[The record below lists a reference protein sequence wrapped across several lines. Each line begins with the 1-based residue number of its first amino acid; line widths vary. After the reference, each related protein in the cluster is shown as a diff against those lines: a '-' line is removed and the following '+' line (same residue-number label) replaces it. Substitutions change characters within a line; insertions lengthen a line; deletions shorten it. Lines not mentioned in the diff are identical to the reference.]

1 MRAVVTALRAPTGA
15 TALAAAA
22 TMDYVSGGRQPTLL
36 RPSDG
41 EDVVG
46 YFADQTPEGPGRWLG
61 DGAGRFGLSGTVERH
76 SLEALLRGDDP
87 SSGSPLLSGRGSNRR
102 AQAGRRIAPE
112 PVSWDEAHYT
122 IQDAATL
129 AGVSDRYLR
138 RVAGRTRAMLTRT
151 GGDASTLAAIE
162 GDGRAFLV
170 ASQGDDSRWRV
181 TRDELFRFVTARRA
195 ASVTMGFDVTFSVPK
210 SVSVLW
216 AIADRATQAEVVAAF
231 DQAVD
236 TGVAYLERHAAVTGR
251 GEDRIQGRGLTAAS
265 FTHATSRR
273 LDPQL
278 HAHVIVANAVETA
291 TGTHR
296 ALDGSALF
304 AHARTAGY
312 LAGAQLCHELTERLG
327 VSWRPVRSGI
337 VEVAGV
343 PPVAVEAMSQR
354 RQEIDRLAEQLGVTT
369 ATGRRSLAL
378 RSRTAKQ
385 VASLETLRDD
395 WADRLAAVGFDAAAH
410 GACLDPTRVP
420 TAPTTTDA
428 ATLFASLVRHD
439 GLTAHAATFT
449 RHEAVQA
456 VADWSVDRLDAN
468 AIERLADEFLNDP
481 RVLPLALRA
490 PDTQARSPHGATA
503 AERRFTTR
511 AMVRAEAR
519 VLAAFRTGLR
529 ADVGRV
535 DPALVARTVGAE
547 AGLGDDQA
555 AAITRLCRS
564 GQRIQCLVGP
574 AGSGKTHTLRTAA
587 ATWHAAGYQTVGT
600 AVQGTAAENLEAAT
614 GIPTRTLAAL
624 LARAER
630 DGPGTFLDARTV
642 VVVDEASA
650 VGTFD
655 LVRLLDIIEA
665 ADANL
670 VLVGDPAQHTAVSAG
685 GAFAALTRRWG
696 NQSARLLGTRRQ
708 ASDAMASVRQ
718 AVAEL
723 RARDTD
729 VALHRLVVDGRVH
742 DAPTRDE
749 AYDAMITDWAADRAS
764 PTTDRQPRRVCMITD
779 DHRTRRAL
787 IDRARAHLQSSG
799 QLGGPALVIA
809 GQEFQAGD
817 EIIARAPARELH
829 PPGAPDRHVRNGT
842 CGRVV
847 AIHQPAG
854 GTASLTV
861 DFDSR
866 GLIVVPAA
874 SLNTEVR
881 PGIVGVLT
889 HSYALT
895 SHAAQGATYDTA
907 RAFATESTSPAA
919 LYVAASRGRDDLRVY
934 TAPKF
939 TSVPGEHGD
948 EGGVNRDRETGLQAL
963 ARSVRN
969 RGDDCLA
976 VERDT
981 TLLARVDS
989 NNVDQE
995 PRRYPQPEQPTVDV
1009 ASAQASELILN
1020 L

>member
-22 TMDYVSGGRQPTLL
+22 TMDYVSGGRQPALP

-41 EDVVG
+41 DDVVG

-61 DGAGRFGLSGTVERH
+61 AGADQFGLSGTVERH

-87 SSGSPLLSGRGSNRR
+87 NSGSPLLSGRGSNRR
-102 AQAGRRIAPE
+102 AQAARIAPE

-162 GDGRAFLV
+162 GDGRAFLI
-170 ASQGDDSRWRV
+170 ANQGDDGRWRV
-181 TRDELFRFVTARRA
+181 TRDELLRFVTARRA
-195 ASVTMGFDVTFSVPK
+195 ASVTIGFDVTFSVPK

-236 TGVAYLERHAAVTGR
+236 AGIAYLERHAAVTGR
-251 GEDRIQGRGLTAAS
+251 GEDRIHGRGLTAAS

-278 HAHVIVANAVETA
+278 HAHVIVANTVETPN
-291 TGTHR
+291 GTHR

-337 VEVAGV
+337 TEVAGV
-343 PPVAVEAMSQR
+343 PPAAVEAMSQR

-385 VASLETLRDD
+385 VASLETLRED
-395 WADRLAAVGFDAAAH
+395 WADRLAAVGFDAVAH

-420 TAPTTTDA
+420 TAPTKTDA
-428 ATLFASLVRHD
+428 ATMFASLVRHD

-449 RHEAVQA
+449 RHEVVQA

-468 AIERLADEFLNDP
+468 AIESLADEFLNDP

-490 PDTQARSPHGATA
+490 PQSRSHGSGA

-519 VLAAFRTGLR
+519 VLSAFRAGLR

-535 DPALVARTVGAE
+535 DPALVARTVGADS
-547 AGLGDDQA
+547 GLGDDQR
-555 AAITRLCRS
+555 AAIARLCRS

-574 AGSGKTHTLRTAA
+574 AGSGKTHTLSTAA

-600 AVQGTAAENLEAAT
+600 AVQGTAAENLEATT

-630 DGPGTFLDARTV
+630 DGPGTFLNARTV

-655 LVRLLDIIEA
+655 LARLFDIIEA

-685 GAFAALTRRWG
+685 GGFAALTHRWG
-696 NQSARLLGTRRQ
+696 SQSARLSGTRRQ
-708 ASDAMASVRQ
+708 ASDAMANVRQ

-723 RARDTD
+723 RTRDTD

-742 DAPTRDE
+742 DAPTRED
-749 AYDAMITDWAADRAS
+749 AYDAMITDWATDRAS
-764 PTTDRQPRRVCMITD
+764 RTTDRQPRRVCMITE
-779 DHRTRRAL
+779 DHRTRRVL
-787 IDRARAHLQSSG
+787 IELARAHLRASG
-799 QLGGPALVIA
+799 QLGGPALVVA

-829 PPGAPDRHVRNGT
+829 PPDAPDRHVRNGT

-847 AIHQPAG
+847 AIHQPAN
-854 GTASLTV
+854 GTGSMTV
-861 DFDSR
+861 DFDGR
-866 GLIVVPAA
+866 GLIVVPASA
-874 SLNTEVR
+874 LNTEVR

-907 RAFATESTSPAA
+907 RAFAIESTSPAA

-939 TSVPGEHGD
+939 TSVPGEHAD
-948 EGGVNRDRETGLQAL
+948 GVRVHRHRETGLQAL

-969 RGDDCLA
+969 RSEDRLA
-976 VERDT
+976 VERDP
-981 TLLARVDS
+981 TLLTRVDS

-995 PRRYPQPEQPTVDV
+995 PGRHPQPEQPTVDV
-1009 ASAQASELILN
+1009 ALTQASELPLN